1 MKKRKSQ
8 RPVHTTLPQ
17 NMNAINLTLTVDVP
31 DLRVLAT
38 WPPATVDA
46 FLRGIAQVV
55 SAKRMVH
62 DLRL

>member
-1 MKKRKSQ
+1 
-8 RPVHTTLPQ
+8 
-17 NMNAINLTLTVDVP
+17 MNAINLTLTVDVP